1 MLPMAGMV
9 RAAVVTLVLLSLAA
23 SALIYRDI
31 SGWLGQTYPGFML
44 FPPGAVASQSAAAE
58 LGLLEQ
64 HGLRQRDWIES
75 VDGVPTRTAA
85 EIYALLRE
93 RTPGEPVRYGVRRP
107 GGERFE
113 VVVPAHVFAESM
125 MGRFV
130 VPLLVG
136 GFFALVAGALGVLV
150 RPDLGPARVLFLFC
164 WSGALTFFL
173 LVPDLMARARFVPWL
188 YAFSALFKASLL
200 HLAFTFPQPR
210 GPFRGRARK
219 PLLAATYAALFAQSA
234 CYALALGRAPRWIEI
249 FDTLTYATVG
259 VGVALFAANVVDTA
273 LRAPSERLRQ
283 QARVAL
289 TGPAL
294 SLLVVTGLSIAAW
307 ITPTVRAPTLVV
319 TVLNAVFAVTLSY
332 AMLRHNLFEFDAV
345 LRRALAAGAVLIAGA
360 LVYLGLFVGLGRL
373 LGEPAAWVAV
383 ALGLGAVVVGVPG
396 FRPLGRRVE
405 QGVASLL
412 FPGTR
417 AAEEAVAEAGAR
429 LVALREP
436 VAVAECVRE
445 VVVKG
450 FRARDVRVLRLAQ
463 GGEVSDLLDP
473 AFAADAPALAEACRG
488 GAPVDLDA
496 GEERTPRATREA
508 LAKIDARVLVP
519 FPAGTADAAG
529 ALACGPRG
537 DGRLYTREDVEHLES
552 IGAQVAVA
560 LANAAAWERV
570 RALQE
575 RLAQENE
582 LLRAEISLEDG
593 FDEIVGVTPGLRG
606 ALAQVEQVAPTDA
619 TVLVVGETG
628 TGKELI
634 VRALHRLSPRSEK
647 PLVKVAC
654 GAIPETLLES
664 ELFGHERGAF
674 TGADRA
680 KLGRIEAAE
689 GGTLFF
695 DDVDALPLS
704 VQAKLL
710 RAIQEGEVQRL
721 GSGEVRKVDVRVIAA
736 TNRDLLEWVRAGHFR
751 EDLYY
756 RLHVVPVE
764 LPPLRERRADVRLL
778 AEHFVAAECRKLGR
792 EPKQLSA
799 AAIAALEAY
808 DWPGN
813 VRELRNVIERAVVLH
828 RSGDVELPEA
838 LSAPGAAALA
848 LPVGSRASLADEVR
862 EFKIRA
868 IGEAL
873 ARSGGNQR
881 IAAEAL
887 GMHRQSLTRMIRE
900 LDMRSEA

>member
-1 MLPMAGMV
+1 MPGMV
-9 RAAVVTLVLLSLAA
+9 RAAVVALVGLSLGA
-23 SALIYRDI
+23 SALIYHDI
-31 SGWLGQTYPGFML
+31 QGWIGRTYPGFMM
-44 FPPGAVASQSAAAE
+44 FPTGAVASQSAAAE

-64 HGLRQRDWIES
+64 YGLRQRDWIES
-75 VDGVPTRTAA
+75 VDGVPTPRAA
-85 EIYALLRE
+85 DVYAALADRA
-93 RTPGEPVRYGVRRP
+93 PGDPVRYQVRRP
-107 GGERFE
+107 RGERFE
-113 VVVPAHVFAESM
+113 ITVPARAFAPDM

-130 VPLLVG
+130 VPLLIG
-136 GFFALVAGALGVLV
+136 GLFALLAGALGVLV
-150 RPDLGPARVLFLFC
+150 RPDLGATRVLFLFC

-173 LVPDLMARARFVPWL
+173 LVPDLMARGRFVPWL
-188 YAFSALFKASLL
+188 YAFSGLFKASLL
-200 HLAFTFPQPR
+200 HLAATFPQPR
-210 GPFRGRARK
+210 GPFRGRART
-219 PLLAATYAALFAQSA
+219 PLLAAVYTVLFAQSA
-234 CYALALGRAPRWIEI
+234 AYAFALGRAPRWIEL

-259 VGVALFAANVVDTA
+259 LGVSLFFANVVATA
-273 LRAPSERLRQ
+273 RRGPSERLRQ

-289 TGPAL
+289 IGPAL

-307 ITPTVRAPTLVV
+307 ITPTVSAPTLVV
-319 TVLNAVFAVTLSY
+319 TILNAVFAVTLSY
-332 AMLRHNLFEFDAV
+332 AMLRHNLFEFDIV
-345 LRRALAAGAVLIAGA
+345 LRRGLAAAAVLIGGA

-383 ALGLGAVVVGVPG
+383 ALGLGAVAVGVPG
-396 FRPLGRRVE
+396 FWPLGRRVE

-412 FPGTR
+412 FPGMR
-417 AAEEAVAEAGAR
+417 AAEDAVAEAGSR
-429 LVALREP
+429 LVPLREP
-436 VAVAECVRE
+436 GAVAECVRE
-445 VVVKG
+445 LVVRG
-450 FRARDVRVLRLAQ
+450 FRARTVRVLQLGTEGSAA
-463 GGEVSDLLDP
+463 DLLEPGFTAPSDGL
-473 AFAADAPALAEACRG
+473 AAACRA
-488 GAPVDLDA
+488 GAPIDLDA
-496 GEERTPRATREA
+496 GEERTPPADREL
-508 LAKIDARVLVP
+508 LAKLDARVLVP
-519 FPAGTADAAG
+519 LPVGASERAG
-529 ALACGPRG
+529 ALACGPRS
-537 DGRLYTREDVEHLES
+537 DGRLYTREDVEQLES
-552 IGAQVAVA
+552 LAAQTAVA
-560 LANAAAWERV
+560 LANASAWERV

-575 RLAQENE
+575 RLAEENA
-582 LLRAEISLEDG
+582 LLRAEISLEHG

-619 TVLVVGETG
+619 TVLVIGETG

-634 VRALHRLSPRSEK
+634 VRALHHLSPRSER

-736 TNRDLLEWVRAGHFR
+736 TNRDLLEWVREGRFR

-764 LPPLRERRADVRLL
+764 LPPLRERRGDIRRL
-778 AEHFVAAECRKLGR
+778 AEHFVAAECKKLGR

-799 AAIAALEAY
+799 SAVAALEAY

-828 RSGDVELPEA
+828 KSGDVELPEA
-838 LSAPGAAALA
+838 LQAPGAAASSA
-848 LPVGSRASLADEVR
+848 PSGARASLAEDVR
-862 EFKIRA
+862 EFKMRA
-868 IGEAL
+868 IGDAL

-881 IAAEAL
+881 VAAEAL

-900 LDMRSEA
+900 LGMRSEA

>member
-9 RAAVVTLVLLSLAA
+9 RAAVLTLVLLSLAA
-23 SALIYRDI
+23 SAVVYRDVT
-31 SGWLGQTYPGFML
+31 GWVGRTYPGFLL
-44 FPPGAVASQSAAAE
+44 FPTGSVASQSAAAD
-58 LGLLEQ
+58 LGLLEKY
-64 HGLRQRDWIES
+64 GLRQRDWIES
-75 VDGVPTRTAA
+75 VDGVPTRRAS
-85 EIYALLRE
+85 EIYALLAA
-93 RTPGEPVRYGVRRP
+93 RTPGEPVRYQVRRP
-107 GGERFE
+107 GGDRFE
-113 VVVPAHVFAESM
+113 VVIPARVFAEDM
-125 MGRFV
+125 LGRFV
-130 VPLLVG
+130 IPLLIG

-150 RPDLGPARVLFLFC
+150 RPDLGPTRVLFLFC
-164 WSGALTFFL
+164 WSGALNFFL
-173 LVPDLMARARFVPWL
+173 LVPDLMASARFVPWL
-188 YAFSALFKASLL
+188 FAFSGLFKASLL
-200 HLAFTFPQPR
+200 HLAFTFPQAR
-210 GPFRGRARK
+210 GPFRGRARA
-219 PLLAATYAALFAQSA
+219 PLLAATYAVLFAQSA
-234 CYALALGRAPRWIEI
+234 CYAVALGRAPFWIEV
-249 FDTLTYATVG
+249 FDSLTYATAG
-259 VGVALFAANVVDTA
+259 LGVALFAANVVDTA

-289 TGPAL
+289 IGPAL
-294 SLLVVTGLSIAAW
+294 SLLVVTFLSIAAW

-319 TVLNAVFAVTLSY
+319 TILNAVFAVTLSY

-345 LRRALAAGAVLIAGA
+345 LRRALAAGAVLIGGA
-360 LVYLGLFVGLGRL
+360 LVYLGLFVALGRL

-383 ALGLGAVVVGVPG
+383 ALGLGAVAVGVPG

-405 QGVASLL
+405 QSVASLL

-417 AAEEAVAEAGAR
+417 AAEDAVAEAGAR

-436 VAVAECVRE
+436 ALVAECVRD
-445 VVVKG
+445 VVARG
-450 FRARDVRVLRLAQ
+450 FRAREVRVLRLAP
-463 GGEVSDLLDP
+463 GGAVTDLLEP
-473 AFAADAPALAEACRG
+473 AFAAGTAELAALCRG
-488 GAPVDLDA
+488 GAPIDLDA
-496 GEERTPRATREA
+496 GEERVPRAAREA

-519 FPAGTADAAG
+519 FPAGTDDAAG
-529 ALACGPRG
+529 ALACGARG

-552 IGAQVAVA
+552 IGAQAAVA

-582 LLRAEISLEDG
+582 LLRAEISLEHG

-764 LPPLRERRADVRLL
+764 LPPLRERRGDVRLL

-792 EPKQLSA
+792 EPKQLAPA
-799 AAIAALEAY
+799 AVAALEAY

-828 RSGDVELPEA
+828 RSGDVELPEP
-838 LSAPGAAALA
+838 LSEPGAAAA
-848 LPVGSRASLADEVR
+848 HAPGGPGASLAEQVR
-862 EFKIRA
+862 DFKIRA

-900 LDMRSEA
+900 LDMRSDA